1 VRFAEWLV
9 RAVKRHPTFLR
20 LGAFFLQ
27 LAPDGR
33 AVKVR
38 GRITSLEVEERAA
51 LVKAK
56 LVHHGG
62 VLFASAGFL
71 MTTNEATTNSRV
83 LASS

>member
-1 VRFAEWLV
+1 MKF
-9 RAVKRHPTFLR
+9 
-20 LGAFFLQ
+20 
-27 LAPDGR
+27 
-33 AVKVR
+33 R
-38 GRITSLEVEERAA
+38 GRITSLEVKRTEESAA

-56 LVHHGG
+56 LVHHSG

>member
-1 VRFAEWLV
+1 
-9 RAVKRHPTFLR
+9 VKI
-20 LGAFFLQ
+20 
-27 LAPDGR
+27 
-33 AVKVR
+33 R